1 MRIIKK
7 MDIVIIVLLLIISFT
22 PHLIFFK
29 TSQKSSKNNYA
40 IIKVDGKIH
49 KKIDLSKVKKSEK
62 VNLNLPN
69 GKNNTLL
76 IKNNNIEMKSAN
88 CNDALC
94 VKQGNISKVGQTIIC
109 LPHKLIIEIKGD
121 ELDSKDDLILSH

>member
-7 MDIVIIVLLLIISFT
+7 MDIVIIAVLLIISFT

-29 TSQKSSKNNYA
+29 TSQKGSKNNYA
-40 IIKVDGKIH
+40 IIQVDGKIH
-49 KKIDLSKVKKSEK
+49 KKIDLSNVKNNEE

-69 GKNNTLL
+69 GKNTLL
-76 IKNNNIEMKSAN
+76 IKNNSIQMDSAN

>member
-7 MDIVIIVLLLIISFT
+7 MDIVIIAVLLIISFT

-40 IIKVDGKIH
+40 IIQVDGKIH

-69 GKNNTLL
+69 GKNTLL
-76 IKNNNIEMKSAN
+76 VENNSIEMKSAN

>member
-49 KKIDLSKVKKSEK
+49 KKIDLSNVKNNEE

-69 GKNNTLL
+69 GKNTLL
-76 IKNNNIEMKSAN
+76 IKNNSIQMKSAN

>member
-7 MDIVIIVLLLIISFT
+7 MDIVIIAVLLIISFT

-29 TSQKSSKNNYA
+29 TSQKGSKNNYA
-40 IIKVDGKIH
+40 IIQVDGKIH

-69 GKNNTLL
+69 GKNTLL
-76 IKNNNIEMKSAN
+76 IKNNSIQMDSAN

>member
-7 MDIVIIVLLLIISFT
+7 MDIVIIAVLLIISFT

-49 KKIDLSKVKKSEK
+49 KKIDLSNVKKSEK

-69 GKNNTLL
+69 GKNTLL
-76 IKNNNIEMKSAN
+76 VENNSIEMKSAN

>member
-7 MDIVIIVLLLIISFT
+7 MDIVIIAVLLILSFT

-29 TSQKSSKNNYA
+29 TSQKGSKNNYA

-69 GKNNTLL
+69 GKNTLL
-76 IKNNNIEMKSAN
+76 IKNNSIQMKSAN

>member
-7 MDIVIIVLLLIISFT
+7 MDIVIIAVLILLSFT

-49 KKIDLSKVKKSEK
+49 KKIDLSNVKNNEE

-69 GKNNTLL
+69 GKNTLL
-76 IKNNNIEMKSAN
+76 IKNNSIQMDSAN

>member
-7 MDIVIIVLLLIISFT
+7 MDIVIIAVLLIISFT

-29 TSQKSSKNNYA
+29 TSQKGSKNNYA
-40 IIKVDGKIH
+40 IIQVDGKIH

-69 GKNNTLL
+69 GKNTLL
-76 IKNNNIEMKSAN
+76 IKNNSIQMYSAN

>member
-7 MDIVIIVLLLIISFT
+7 MDIVIIAVLLILSFT

-29 TSQKSSKNNYA
+29 TSQKGSKNNYA

-69 GKNNTLL
+69 GKNTLL
-76 IKNNNIEMKSAN
+76 IKNNSIQMYSAN

>member
-7 MDIVIIVLLLIISFT
+7 MDIVIIAVLILLSFT

-29 TSQKSSKNNYA
+29 TSQKGSKNNYA
-40 IIKVDGKIH
+40 IIQVDGKIH

-69 GKNNTLL
+69 GKNTLL
-76 IKNNNIEMKSAN
+76 IKNNSIQMKSAN

>member
-49 KKIDLSKVKKSEK
+49 KKIDLSNVKNNEK

-69 GKNNTLL
+69 GKNTLL
-76 IKNNNIEMKSAN
+76 IKNNSIQMKSAN

>member
-29 TSQKSSKNNYA
+29 TSQKGSKNNYA
-40 IIKVDGKIH
+40 IIQVDGKIH

-69 GKNNTLL
+69 GKNTLL
-76 IKNNNIEMKSAN
+76 IKNNSIQMKSAN

>member
-7 MDIVIIVLLLIISFT
+7 MDIVIIAVLLILSFT

-29 TSQKSSKNNYA
+29 TSQKGSKNNYA
-40 IIKVDGKIH
+40 IIQVDGKIH

-69 GKNNTLL
+69 GKNTLL
-76 IKNNNIEMKSAN
+76 VENNSIEMKSAN

>member
-7 MDIVIIVLLLIISFT
+7 MDIVIIAVLLILSFT

-29 TSQKSSKNNYA
+29 TSQKGSKNNYA

-49 KKIDLSKVKKSEK
+49 KKIGLSNVKKSEK

-69 GKNNTLL
+69 GKNTLL
-76 IKNNNIEMKSAN
+76 IKNNSIQMKSAN

>member
-7 MDIVIIVLLLIISFT
+7 MDIVIIAVLILLSFT

-69 GKNNTLL
+69 GKNTLL
-76 IKNNNIEMKSAN
+76 IKNNSIVMDSAN

>member
-7 MDIVIIVLLLIISFT
+7 MDIVIIAVLLILSFT

-29 TSQKSSKNNYA
+29 TSQKGSKNNYA
-40 IIKVDGKIH
+40 IIQVDGKIH

-69 GKNNTLL
+69 GKNTLL
-76 IKNNNIEMKSAN
+76 IKDNSIQMDSAN

>member
-7 MDIVIIVLLLIISFT
+7 MDIVIIAVLLILSFT

-29 TSQKSSKNNYA
+29 TSQKGSKNNYA

-69 GKNNTLL
+69 GKNTLL
-76 IKNNNIEMKSAN
+76 VENNSIEMKSAN

>member
-7 MDIVIIVLLLIISFT
+7 MDIVIIAVLLIISFT

-49 KKIDLSKVKKSEK
+49 KKIDLSNVKNNEK

-69 GKNNTLL
+69 GKNTLL
-76 IKNNNIEMKSAN
+76 IKNNSIQMDSAN

>member
-7 MDIVIIVLLLIISFT
+7 MDIVIIAVLLIISFT

-69 GKNNTLL
+69 GKNTLL

-121 ELDSKDDLILSH
+121 DLDSKDDLILSH

>member
-7 MDIVIIVLLLIISFT
+7 MDIVIIAVLILLSFT

-29 TSQKSSKNNYA
+29 TSQKGSKNNYA

-69 GKNNTLL
+69 GKNTLL
-76 IKNNNIEMKSAN
+76 IKNNSIQMKSAN

>member
-7 MDIVIIVLLLIISFT
+7 MDIVIIAVLILLSFT

-69 GKNNTLL
+69 GKNTLL
-76 IKNNNIEMKSAN
+76 IKNNSIQMKSAN

>member
-7 MDIVIIVLLLIISFT
+7 MDIVIIAVLILLSFT

-29 TSQKSSKNNYA
+29 TSQKGSKNNYA
-40 IIKVDGKIH
+40 IIQVDGKIH
-49 KKIDLSKVKKSEK
+49 KKIGLSNVKKVEK
-62 VNLNLPN
+62 VNLNLPK
-69 GKNNTLL
+69 GKNTLL
-76 IKNNNIEMKSAN
+76 IKNNSIQMKSAN

>member
-7 MDIVIIVLLLIISFT
+7 MDIVIIAVLILLSFT

-29 TSQKSSKNNYA
+29 TSQKGSKNNYA

-49 KKIDLSKVKKSEK
+49 KKIDLSNVKNNEE

-69 GKNNTLL
+69 GKNTLL
-76 IKNNNIEMKSAN
+76 IKNNSIQMKSAN

>member
-7 MDIVIIVLLLIISFT
+7 MDIVIIAVLILLSFT

-29 TSQKSSKNNYA
+29 TSQKGSKNNYA
-40 IIKVDGKIH
+40 IIQVDGKIH

-69 GKNNTLL
+69 GKNTLL
-76 IKNNNIEMKSAN
+76 IKSNSIQMDSAN

>member
-29 TSQKSSKNNYA
+29 TSQKGSKNNYA
-40 IIKVDGKIH
+40 IIQVDGKIH
-49 KKIDLSKVKKSEK
+49 KKIGLSNVKKVEK

-69 GKNNTLL
+69 GKNTLL
-76 IKNNNIEMKSAN
+76 IKNNSIEMKSAN

>member
-7 MDIVIIVLLLIISFT
+7 MDIVIIAVLILLSFT

-29 TSQKSSKNNYA
+29 TSQKGSKNNYA

-49 KKIDLSKVKKSEK
+49 KKIGLSNVKKSEK

-69 GKNNTLL
+69 GKNTLL
-76 IKNNNIEMKSAN
+76 IKNNSIQMKSAN

>member
-40 IIKVDGKIH
+40 IIQVDGKIH
-49 KKIDLSKVKKSEK
+49 KKIDLSNVKKSEK

-69 GKNNTLL
+69 GKNTLL
-76 IKNNNIEMKSAN
+76 IKNNSIQMDSAN

>member
-7 MDIVIIVLLLIISFT
+7 MDIVIIAVLILLSFT

-40 IIKVDGKIH
+40 IIQVDGKIH

-69 GKNNTLL
+69 GKNTLL
-76 IKNNNIEMKSAN
+76 IKDNSIQMDSAN

>member
-7 MDIVIIVLLLIISFT
+7 MDIVIIAVLLILSFT

-29 TSQKSSKNNYA
+29 TSQKGSKNNYA
-40 IIKVDGKIH
+40 IIQVDGKIH

-69 GKNNTLL
+69 GKNTLL
-76 IKNNNIEMKSAN
+76 IKNNSIQMYSAN

>member
-7 MDIVIIVLLLIISFT
+7 MDIVIIAVLLILSFT

-49 KKIDLSKVKKSEK
+49 KKIDLSNV
-62 VNLNLPN
+62 
-69 GKNNTLL
+69 
-76 IKNNNIEMKSAN
+76 
-88 CNDALC
+88 
-94 VKQGNISKVGQTIIC
+94 
-109 LPHKLIIEIKGD
+109 
-121 ELDSKDDLILSH
+121 

>member
-7 MDIVIIVLLLIISFT
+7 MDIVIIAVLILLSFT

-29 TSQKSSKNNYA
+29 TSQKGSKNNYA

-69 GKNNTLL
+69 GKNTLL
-76 IKNNNIEMKSAN
+76 IKNNSIQMYSAN

>member
-40 IIKVDGKIH
+40 IIQVDGKIH

-69 GKNNTLL
+69 GKNTLL
-76 IKNNNIEMKSAN
+76 IKNNSIQMDSAN

>member
-29 TSQKSSKNNYA
+29 TSQKSSKNNYV
-40 IIKVDGKIH
+40 IIQVDGKIH
-49 KKIDLSKVKKSEK
+49 KKIGLSNVKKSEK

-69 GKNNTLL
+69 GKNTLL
-76 IKNNNIEMKSAN
+76 IKNNSIQMDSAN